1 MAVEHGTTSISTD
14 GDIITMKPVG
24 AFNREG
30 TVKAIENLTVVIE
43 GFSHHK
49 FKLLFDYTEVEGG
62 TPDVFEKIDEFNLW
76 LNNQNMIAKALIIN
90 SSAMLE
96 ILESKSPARKFQ
108 NTKNFDNEA
117 SALNWLEVQK

>member
-1 MAVEHGTTSISTD
+1 VAVEHGTTSISID
-14 GDIITMKPVG
+14 GNIISMKSVG

-30 TVKAIENLTVVIE
+30 TVRAIEKLTLAIEN
-43 GFSHHK
+43 FSQK
-49 FKLLFDYTEVEGG
+49 RFKMLFDYTKVEGG

-76 LNNQNMIAKALIIN
+76 LNNQNMAAKALIIN

-117 SALNWLEVQK
+117 SALSWLKLQR

>member
-1 MAVEHGTTSISTD
+1 VAVEHGTTSISID
-14 GDIITMKPVG
+14 GDIISMKSVG

-30 TVKAIENLTVVIE
+30 TVRAIEKLTLAIEN
-43 GFSHHK
+43 FSQK
-49 FKLLFDYTEVEGG
+49 RFKMLFDYTKVEGG

-76 LNNQNMIAKALIIN
+76 LNNQNMAAKALIIN

-117 SALNWLEVQK
+117 SALSWLKLQR